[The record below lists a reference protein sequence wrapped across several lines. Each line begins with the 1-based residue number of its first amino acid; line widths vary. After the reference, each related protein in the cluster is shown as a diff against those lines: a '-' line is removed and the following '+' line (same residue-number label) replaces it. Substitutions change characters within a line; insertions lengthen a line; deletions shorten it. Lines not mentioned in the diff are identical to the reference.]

1 MPFQPAPNIAMV
13 SIEGVVDGCLTV
25 NDLSWEIS
33 GGAIDPVN
41 LRNITFATAA
51 WVSSD
56 MCPLLSDDWTAV
68 RAVGVDLGSATGP
81 RHETP
86 IGTPGGISG
95 EANPNNVAACVSLR
109 TDQRG
114 RSGHGRNFVPAIPG
128 ISVTLNTL
136 DPTFITDL
144 LAAYNRLV
152 GAGLFEAG
160 WQLVVL
166 SRRTAGALRANG
178 IGIPVTSCTMVGNS
192 VRSMRSRE
200 VGHGA

>member
-1 MPFQPAPNIAMV
+1 MAFQAAPNIAQV
-13 SIEGVVDGCLTV
+13 QIQGVVDNCLTI
-25 NDLSWEIS
+25 NDLYWEIS
-33 GGAIDPVN
+33 GGGIDPVN
-41 LRNITFATAA
+41 LGTITFAVAG
-51 WVSSD
+51 WVNSD
-56 MCPLLSDDWTAV
+56 LAPLLSDDWTAV
-68 RAVGVDLGSATGP
+68 RAVGIDLGSATGA

-86 IGTPGGISG
+86 IDTPGGISG
-95 EANPNNVAACVSLR
+95 EANPNNVAACVSIR
-109 TDQRG
+109 TAQRG

-128 ISVTLNTL
+128 TAVTLNTL
-136 DPTFITDL
+136 DSTFVTDL

-166 SRRTAGALRANG
+166 SRQTAGALRAEG
-178 IGIPVTSCTMVGNS
+178 IGIPVTSCSMVGNS